1 MWHTV
6 SPLSDLVNR
15 RTAQTRLDI
24 VRAAT
29 ALFRERG
36 FDDTPMT
43 DVAEAAGV
51 SRRTL
56 YRYFPTKEDIVFE
69 SPREWLAIFESVV
82 ATREDGEPTRDL
94 IVRAVMAVTEHL
106 TDNRDR
112 IVEEFAL
119 LQSSVAL
126 RARRGSSDDEWI
138 GRYLELL
145 GPDVEG
151 DADGLLQAVVCAMA
165 LVGAQNALVAVW
177 ATGPPDVH
185 LADMARRTFAQV
197 DSVWPAAS
205 R

>member
-1 MWHTV
+1 MT
-6 SPLSDLVNR
+6 SPPDLVNR
-15 RTAQTRLDI
+15 RNAQTRRDI
-24 VRAAT
+24 IRAAT
-29 ALFRERG
+29 SLFRERG

-43 DVAEAAGV
+43 EVAVAAGV

-69 SPREWLAIFESVV
+69 SPREWLEVFESVV

-94 IVRAVMAVTEHL
+94 IVRAVTAVTEHL
-106 TDNRDR
+106 AGQRDR

-119 LQSSVAL
+119 LQSSAAL
-126 RARRGSSDDEWI
+126 RARRGRSDDEWI

-165 LVGAQNALVAVW
+165 LLGAQNALIAVW
-177 ATGPPDVH
+177 ATGPADVD
-185 LADMARRTFAQV
+185 LPDMAARTFVQV
-197 DSVWPAAS
+197 DCVWPAAS